1 MFNDLRDTVVTG
13 DNVIIALGDSFTQ
26 GVGAYSIESW
36 KKSLEIGKG
45 NVFNLSGKYFREEQH
60 KNNWATQLRD
70 NHLPDYKVWN
80 LGINGT
86 GNRGTIKEM
95 YLNPLP
101 TKLGNVIVILMAT
114 GLERFDFLKKNRVTC
129 GLYNHSKWQTIWP
142 VKSERGL
149 VSEMEKVYLN
159 ELYSPRVIA
168 TEFLLNVA
176 EAQYFCKA
184 NNYKFMFASAFDS
197 TIYKRSLIDDLDDD
211 PDYINIIDWDNL
223 ITPCVTKTYKSF
235 KTYMDLLCFH
245 ENDTRFRTFRELKNN
260 NIVENMQLPLKYITP
275 CGHWTI
281 EGQAFVASNLADEIK
296 TRKLAT

>member
-45 NVFNLSGKYFREEQH
+45 KVFNLSGDHFREEQH

-114 GLERFDFLKKNRVTC
+114 ALERFDFLKKNRVTC
-129 GLYNHSKWQTIWP
+129 GQYNHSKWQTIWP
-142 VKSERGL
+142 VNSDRGL
-149 VSEMEKVYLN
+149 VSEMEKVYLA
-159 ELYSPRVIA
+159 ELYSPRVVA

-197 TIYKRSLIDDLDDD
+197 RIYKRGLLNDLDDD
-211 PDYINIIDWDNL
+211 PDYINIINWDNL
-223 ITPCVTKTYKSF
+223 ITPGRKR
-235 KTYMDLLCFH
+235 TYMDLLCLH
-245 ENDTRFRTFRELKNN
+245 ENDTRFRTFQELVCTD
-260 NIVENMQLPLKYITP
+260 IVENLQSPLKYITP

-281 EGQAFVASNLADEIK
+281 EGQALVASNLADEIK
-296 TRKLAT
+296 TRNLAT